1 MNLSE
6 ALDAALPEI
15 PKSRLSRSRP
25 PCLDPDLIVREDV
38 LDGETVFGVFQRDK
52 NHFFRMT
59 PAQWQLALLFDG
71 ARSCDEIADLFTSQT
86 GALMT
91 PADVRLFAE
100 SLEESDFWYK
110 TPQEKNLALS
120 KKLTDQRGR
129 RAARKSSINLAHINF
144 SAWDPDRFLSWLDH
158 AVGKAV
164 YSPWCVIAVVLLFL
178 FEAEVFITKWNI
190 MGPDSSLY
198 YNFTHKGLMDI
209 VQFYVLFL
217 VLAFIHESAHGLT
230 CKHFGGQVHSM
241 GLMFMYLMP
250 AFYCDVTEVWVSA
263 TRIQRLATIIAGIWI
278 ELTVCGFAMIVW
290 LNTLDGQWM
299 HDFAYQVVLIT
310 GIAVVLLN
318 LNPLMKLDGYYF
330 LTEAIGIPDL
340 KERSTAFLSGWFQS
354 RVLRLPVETI
364 IVPRKRAP
372 FFILYALLSGAYSY
386 LMLFFVIRFSY
397 NVFSHWLAEFALIP
411 AGYFAYVLFRSRL
424 RSMRKVMGQL
434 WERNFGPGQG
444 GRPLRVLVAVA
455 LLLLLFVPFWR
466 DRENAYFVIEPMR
479 SETVHA
485 AFSGRVQEVLI
496 HQGEAVRAGQP
507 LMRMS
512 SPIAGSMRSL
522 ALAQSGDARYQ
533 ANTAELHGESIGGA
547 AALQS
552 ASDRS
557 TGMAREAQSAL
568 VIEAPADGTVVT
580 QDPRAL
586 LDQDVGIGQVLL
598 DLAASGPRIVRVYV
612 PVSALDRLPSGAEV
626 ALALPG
632 SFSIVRIPLAP
643 PGGDAENLPPGLIPS
658 QDYKGIKLPVFYC
671 SRMTLPASAENPPF
685 GVAGEAKLFGTRRS
699 LASRI
704 FTVALNLTKAHVW

>member
-1 MNLSE
+1 
-6 ALDAALPEI
+6 
-15 PKSRLSRSRP
+15 
-25 PCLDPDLIVREDV
+25 
-38 LDGETVFGVFQRDK
+38 
-52 NHFFRMT
+52 
-59 PAQWQLALLFDG
+59 
-71 ARSCDEIADLFTSQT
+71 
-86 GALMT
+86 
-91 PADVRLFAE
+91 
-100 SLEESDFWYK
+100 
-110 TPQEKNLALS
+110 
-120 KKLTDQRGR
+120 
-129 RAARKSSINLAHINF
+129 
-144 SAWDPDRFLSWLDH
+144 
-158 AVGKAV
+158 
-164 YSPWCVIAVVLLFL
+164 
-178 FEAEVFITKWNI
+178 
-190 MGPDSSLY
+190 
-198 YNFTHKGLMDI
+198 
-209 VQFYVLFL
+209 
-217 VLAFIHESAHGLT
+217 
-230 CKHFGGQVHSM
+230 
-241 GLMFMYLMP
+241 
-250 AFYCDVTEVWVSA
+250 
-263 TRIQRLATIIAGIWI
+263 
-278 ELTVCGFAMIVW
+278 
-290 LNTLDGQWM
+290 
-299 HDFAYQVVLIT
+299 
-310 GIAVVLLN
+310 
-318 LNPLMKLDGYYF
+318 
-330 LTEAIGIPDL
+330 
-340 KERSTAFLSGWFQS
+340 
-354 RVLRLPVETI
+354 
-364 IVPRKRAP
+364 
-372 FFILYALLSGAYSY
+372 
-386 LMLFFVIRFSY
+386 
-397 NVFSHWLAEFALIP
+397 
-411 AGYFAYVLFRSRL
+411 
-424 RSMRKVMGQL
+424 
-434 WERNFGPGQG
+434 
-444 GRPLRVLVAVA
+444 
-455 LLLLLFVPFWR
+455 
-466 DRENAYFVIEPMR
+466 
-479 SETVHA
+479 
-485 AFSGRVQEVLI
+485 VQEVLI